1 MAEALKIPA
10 GRAVVQFGA
19 KWCGP
24 CSAIRPTVE
33 DLAKVNGAEFLYV
46 DIEQQVDLANEH
58 CIRNLPTVIAFKDG
72 QEIGRTTGAAQGQLK
87 TVINNSFG
95 K

>member
-1 MAEALKIPA
+1 MGESIPA

-19 KWCGP
+19 PWCQP
-24 CSAIRPTVE
+24 CKQIRPQVE
-33 DLAKVNGAEFLYV
+33 DLAKVNGAAFVYV
-46 DIEQQVDLANEH
+46 DIENNVDLANAH
-58 CIRNLPTVIAFKDG
+58 CIRNLPTVIAFLDG